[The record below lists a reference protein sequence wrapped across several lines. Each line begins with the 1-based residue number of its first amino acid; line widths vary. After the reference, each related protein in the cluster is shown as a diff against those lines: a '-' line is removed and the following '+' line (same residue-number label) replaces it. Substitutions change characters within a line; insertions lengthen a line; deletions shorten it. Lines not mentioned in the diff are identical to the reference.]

1 MYYKVEVHSLKAI
14 IWACL
19 NLTKSL
25 LLLQSHSGS
34 LEGALV
40 YIKDHKQESCKSA
53 LDMNRNLVNNQ
64 N

>member
-14 IWACL
+14 IWVCL

-25 LLLQSHSGS
+25 LLLQFHSGS

-40 YIKDHKQESCKSA
+40 HIKDHKQESCNSA
-53 LDMNRNLVNNQ
+53 LDVNRNLVNNQ